1 MKEFLIITTPL
12 AYLND
17 LAFYVVHYVIYLL
30 YGSLI
35 ITLGIL
41 YQCFGIV
48 PAIHG
53 IILYV
58 LFLTAMMSYSYML
71 SVCFQKGWMNYLQ
84 ISFIIPPFFP
94 TIIYIIFKIFIL
106 IQKYCT
112 YFLAV
117 FYAKTCGFI
126 LHFLPF
132 LVFNLL
138 PTNLFYISTYL
149 FSFNTFQD
157 AWDLIQIISNKCKLL
172 IRRNYYL
179 K

>member
-1 MKEFLIITTPL
+1 MLWHCSGYPWNYSLRII
-12 AYLND
+12 LNSYD
-17 LAFYVVHYVIYLL
+17 VLLL
-30 YGSLI
+30 YAISLLPKRLNELFTNI
-35 ITLGIL
+35 IYYT
-41 YQCFGIV
+41 
-48 PAIHG
+48 
-53 IILYV
+53 
-58 LFLTAMMSYSYML
+58 T
-71 SVCFQKGWMNYLQ
+71 
-84 ISFIIPPFFP
+84 FIP

-106 IQKYCT
+106 IQTYCT
-112 YFLAV
+112 FFLAV

-157 AWDLIQIISNKCKLL
+157 AWNLIQIISNKCKLL